1 MFLSI
6 HLLLVCLSVYVAA
19 NRVNPPSK
27 VIKLTLAVSKA
38 AYIPFSE
45 RRFIRNGYIIEN
57 PSTSKLRKLWGF
69 IPLPPKYNP
78 AQDKIACAVGGW
90 IAKSYENKE
99 TEVLMFKNVEQKL
112 VVFGFRGTEPTSLKD
127 WSKNLKIFPGK
138 STIGQTTF
146 TTHKG
151 FRDRYGFIADWFE
164 REYLNVPRDYSIV
177 ITGHSLGAA
186 EATIAA
192 VYAAGK
198 LERRPD
204 AVITY
209 GSPISGAQDFK
220 NYYNQ
225 VVGCDRT
232 IRMAAKGDL
241 VTIVP
246 AIFGYLHVCDATK
259 VDSTRPDG
267 VGAHSLYG
275 GYEYGI
281 KSKFGTIEDINFGCD
296 KLLS

>member
-1 MFLSI
+1 MFLSFQ
-6 HLLLVCLSVYVAA
+6 LLLVCLSVYVAS
-19 NRVNPPSK
+19 NRVYPPIK

-38 AYIPFSE
+38 TYLPIPT

-57 PSTSKLRKLWGF
+57 LSTSKSRKLWDF

-78 AQDKIACAVGGW
+78 AQDKIACTVGGW
-90 IAKSYENKE
+90 TAKSYENKE

-127 WSKNLKIFPGK
+127 WSKDFEIFPSK

-198 LERRPD
+198 LKRRPD
-204 AVITY
+204 AVVTY
-209 GSPISGAQDFK
+209 GSPFPGTENFK
-220 NYYNQ
+220 SYYHQ

-232 IRMAAKGDL
+232 IRMAAKGD
-241 VTIVP
+241 
-246 AIFGYLHVCDATK
+246 IFTNLLPVYRYLHVCGETK
-259 VDSTRPDG
+259 VDPRRRINS
-267 VGAHSLYG
+267 HSLYG

-281 KSKFGTIEDINFGCD
+281 KSTMENTHAINFGCD